1 MRARRN
7 LSSGMTL
14 VEVVLGL
21 TLFCAFA
28 SSAYLALQTSSSS
41 YRTETAAAYL
51 DFLAQKA
58 LDDVSD
64 HLRAA
69 DFASITPPPTLAPNS
84 TATIDFQ
91 GSRGFVDG
99 AVEWGPVERLTFESD
114 PSDPDDG
121 LDNDGDGLIDEGRLA
136 WIEDPDGVASRRAV
150 LCSQV
155 SAALEGEVLDNG
167 VDDNGNGLIDE
178 RGFCIEFV
186 GERALARITLEQ
198 LDPAGRLIRQS
209 SMRTITPRNTEE

>member
-7 LSSGMTL
+7 PSRGMTL

-41 YRTETAAAYL
+41 YRTETAAAHL

-178 RGFCIEFV
+178 DGLSFV
-186 GERALARITLEQ
+186 IDGDNVTIRLTLERPEVGGHLVSQ
-198 LDPAGRLIRQS
+198 TVEAVVNC
-209 SMRTITPRNTEE
+209 RN